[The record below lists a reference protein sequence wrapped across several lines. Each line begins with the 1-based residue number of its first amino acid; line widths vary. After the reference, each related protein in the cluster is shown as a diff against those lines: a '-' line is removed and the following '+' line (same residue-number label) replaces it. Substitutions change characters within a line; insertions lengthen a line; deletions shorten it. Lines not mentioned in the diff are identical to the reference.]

1 MPRLFLLPTVRAYR
15 TLLPPTEGAVR
26 KHIGILALE
35 CLHSG
40 WYFKFVAR
48 VFMSMHRQLLDCYAT
63 TNVDHY
69 KNMDIVTQRDFC
81 LKERSRLEESL
92 IRGHITAK
100 DFFAPLKAAL

>member
-48 VFMSMHRQLLDCYAT
+48 VFMSMHRHNHSIYRNTMRDFGRLLLDRETWMHIA
-63 TNVDHY
+63 
-69 KNMDIVTQRDFC
+69 R
-81 LKERSRLEESL
+81 RL
-92 IRGHITAK
+92 HA
-100 DFFAPLKAAL
+100 APIAALLE